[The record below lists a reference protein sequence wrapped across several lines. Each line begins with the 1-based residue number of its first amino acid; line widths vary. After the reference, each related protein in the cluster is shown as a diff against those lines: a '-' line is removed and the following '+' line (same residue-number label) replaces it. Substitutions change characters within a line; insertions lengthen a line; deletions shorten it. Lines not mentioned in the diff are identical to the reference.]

1 MLISDYLTAVHLLS
15 NIKICILFFDLAHF
29 IELGQKYKNIFVRFL
44 VQMETS
50 KFAFEIIWPLE
61 DYWRFKDC
69 FSGPLENYS
78 KFHECLYSKKL
89 CTNLLTRVLTLKT
102 DGKASFITDLYCLF
116 KSLAASEH
124 LVLPTIQPSGFNMG
138 TTLNMNLSLSWV
150 ATSESPKRLK

>member
-1 MLISDYLTAVHLLS
+1 MI
-15 NIKICILFFDLAHF
+15 IQGLF
-29 IELGQKYKNIFVRFL
+29 IV
-44 VQMETS
+44 
-50 KFAFEIIWPLE
+50 
-61 DYWRFKDC
+61 DC
-69 FSGPLENYS
+69 LRVTQSFMSVYIA
-78 KFHECLYSKKL
+78 KKL

-150 ATSESPKRLK
+150 ATSESPEKLMKLYILGWL